1 MAEQTFRSP
10 GFFEREIDLS
20 GQEVEPTGTPA
31 GVIGTAERG
40 PAFIPVTVGS
50 ISDFTARFGDLD
62 PERAGPYAVNEYLK
76 WKDAVTFM
84 RVLGAGSNDTSSEIS
99 NTRTYGIVS
108 KAGFKATAKTYT
120 RTDDAGVDHTLTT
133 GQPVFLQAQHYISAS
148 VEGFAFPQFSDNSSF
163 LVTAAS
169 ASNVAYVTRAMILP
183 STGSRIIITDMTAST
198 AWPPSPESTTGD
210 DPINFPNNVCHLAR
224 DSSKD
229 FYRKFRII
237 VSSSAGAVWA
247 NDDNIPGCRM
257 YTASLNPTS
266 DDYISR
272 VLNTDPTDFQE
283 KQHLLYLDFPVEHEL
298 APIREILG
306 GTAYSVANS
315 TIMLCSGSG
324 VTNAEGGQS
333 DTYGNSFGRFDTRY
347 TTPQTPPI
355 ISQPFGSTEYDLFHF
370 ETISDGAYG
379 SDQLKISI
387 ANIRASTDE
396 NYPYSQFEVQ
406 VRKFGDSDEAK
417 EVIETFPDVSLD
429 PKSDRFIGKQIGD
442 FKPRFNFDSLDLDE
456 QRIVVSGK
464 YPNISRY
471 IRVVLNQKV
480 YDGEVPRDA
489 TPFGFRGI
497 PVLKTSD
504 SMTDDANTV
513 LEGRDNLQL
522 GNKMKM
528 DWIGSTDVV
537 GRRVCGMVENR
548 LSGSILPP
556 LPLRFKV
563 TKGNVPQT
571 AGPYIGYPSSKERA
585 DSRLYWGTKYLRCGD
600 ENTVSNA
607 GLNPNAGTLINETV
621 RSYGKFQGIIGLDNL
636 VTGTGA
642 DVFNDNKFTMAR
654 VALSTTAMTN
664 LTGSAGQHMLE
675 AAYLR
680 DKYPESTKYT
690 INDGLTSGRF
700 TFATLIAS
708 SSVKFNRFTPYAKFT
723 IPFFG
728 GFDGL
733 NILDKDE
740 YYLNDKAAA
749 TDTGG
754 KAGDSITGGLGLVG
768 TDDGS
773 MMGKGAQNN
782 AVFSYTKAVN
792 IMTDPLTVRH
802 NLLAVPGIRDPFITD
817 EAMTGVKAYSL
828 AMYVMDAQHYDEDG
842 NRLFLDNPKRPDVR
856 ETVEQFE
863 GRRVDNNYTATYF
876 PDVFIDDETNNR
888 PVMVPSSVAAYGALA
903 YNDSVAFPWF
913 APAGFNRGALGFV
926 RNTEVRLTSGDRDS
940 LYDARI
946 NPIANF
952 PDGGFVIFGQKTL
965 QITRSALDRVNV
977 RRMLL
982 EVKRQI
988 SNVAEQLLFEPNNA
1002 NTRARFISQAS
1013 PILSL
1018 IQAQSGI
1025 EKFSIVM
1032 DDTNNT
1038 QEDVEANKLNGRI
1051 VVVPTRAI
1059 EFIAIDFIITNA
1071 GVEFA

>member
-31 GVIGTAERG
+31 GVIGTSERG

-50 ISDFTARFGDLD
+50 ITDFTARFGDLD
-62 PERAGPYAVNEYLK
+62 PERAGPYAVNEYFK
-76 WKDAVTFM
+76 YKDAVTFM
-84 RVLGAGSNDTSSEIS
+84 RVLGAGSNDTASEIS
-99 NTRTYGIVS
+99 STRTYGIVS
-108 KAGFKATAKTYT
+108 KAGFKASSTSFSPSTTYT
-120 RTDDAGVDHTLTT
+120 ITT
-133 GQPVFLQAQHYISAS
+133 GQPLFLNARHYVSSS
-148 VEGFAFPQFSDNSSF
+148 VEGYAFPEFSDNSSF
-163 LVTAAS
+163 IFS
-169 ASNVAYVTRAMILP
+169 ASNIANITRAVILP
-183 STGSRIIITDMTAST
+183 STGSRVIITDMTAST
-198 AWPPSPESTTGD
+198 AWPPDPEGSAD
-210 DPINFPNNVCHLAR
+210 DFINFGSNVAHLGR
-224 DSSKD
+224 DASKD
-229 FYRKFRII
+229 SYRKFRII
-237 VSSSAGAVWA
+237 VSSSAGAEWA
-247 NDDNIPGCRM
+247 SDDGINGCRM

-272 VLNTDPTDFQE
+272 VLNTDPTDFQD
-283 KQHLLYLDFPVEHEL
+283 KQHLLYLDFPVEHEY
-298 APIREILG
+298 APVEEILG
-306 GTAYSVANS
+306 GAAYTTANS
-315 TIMLCSGSG
+315 TIMLCSGSA
-324 VTNAEGGQS
+324 VVNTSGGQS
-333 DTYGNSFGRFDTRY
+333 DTFGNSFGRFDTRY
-347 TTPQTPPI
+347 TTPQTPAI
-355 ISQPFGSTEYDLFHF
+355 ISQPYGTTEYDLFHF

-379 SDQLKISI
+379 SDKVKISI

-396 NYPYSQFEVQ
+396 NYPYSTFEVQ
-406 VRKFGDSDEAK
+406 VRKFGDNDAAK
-417 EVIETFPDVSLD
+417 EVIEAFPNLSLD
-429 PKSDRFIGKQIGD
+429 PNSDRFVGKQIGD

-456 QRIVVSGK
+456 QRIVVTGK
-464 YPNISRY
+464 YPNRSRY
-471 IRVVLNQKV
+471 IRVVINSLV
-480 YDGEVPRDA
+480 YAGEVPRDA

-504 SMTDDANTV
+504 TLTDDANSA
-513 LEGRDNLQL
+513 LLDRDNGLV
-522 GNKMKM
+522 GEKM
-528 DWIGSTDVV
+528 DYTYKGTVQD
-537 GRRVCGMVENR
+537 GRRVCGLVVNK

-563 TKGNVPQT
+563 TQGNVLT
-571 AGPYIGYPSSKERA
+571 SAGPYVGYPSSIERA

-600 ENTVSNA
+600 ETTVSNA
-607 GLNPNAGTLINETV
+607 GLNPNAGTVVNEAV
-621 RSYGKFQGIIGLDNL
+621 RSYGKFQGIAGLDNL
-636 VTGTGA
+636 VTGSGA
-642 DVFNDNKFTMAR
+642 DLFNDNKFTMAR
-654 VALSTTAMTN
+654 VALSTTLMSN
-664 LTGSAGQHMLE
+664 LTGSANQHMLE

-680 DKYPESTKYT
+680 NKYPESTKYT

-708 SSVKFNRFTPYAKFT
+708 SSVKFNRFTSYAKFT
-723 IPFFG
+723 VPFFG
-728 GFDGL
+728 GFDGV

-768 TDDGS
+768 TNDGS
-773 MMGKGAQNN
+773 LMGKGAQNN
-782 AVFSYTKAVN
+782 AVFSYNKAVS
-792 IMTDPLTVRH
+792 IMTDPMTVRH
-802 NLLAVPGIRDPFITD
+802 NLLAIPGIRDPFITD

-828 AMYVMDAQHYDEDG
+828 AMYVMDIQQYDEDG
-842 NRLFLDNPKRPDVR
+842 NRLFADNVKRPDVR

-876 PDVFIDDETNNR
+876 PDVFIDDETNNK
-888 PVMVPSSVAAYGALA
+888 PVFVPSSVAAYGALA
-903 YNDSVAFPWF
+903 YSDSVSFPWF

-926 RNTEVRLTSGDRDS
+926 RNTEVRLTSGDRDN

-965 QITRSALDRVNV
+965 QITKSALDRVNV

-988 SNVAEQLLFEPNNA
+988 STVAEQLLFEPNNS
-1002 NTRARFISQAS
+1002 NTRARFISQAA

-1038 QEDVEANKLNGRI
+1038 QTDIEGNRLNGRI